1 MALWKR
7 KKKTR
12 ESSEELQKT
21 ETSESQE
28 NSDVSANAP
37 ERPSVTVEQ
46 TKQEVSESEKS
57 VEFIHE
63 MIQEDMHS
71 GVILYDKKV
80 SGFFT
85 KSFWGVLSIMILPPI
100 IIFALGVL
108 VVVSMLIIP
117 LFGVIF
123 AASIPAVLVTLSIFL
138 IALPI
143 LFPLLVLFIL
153 ITGKG
158 RLLISSEGKWFG
170 IEMFGKSYSLT
181 NKE

>member
-7 KKKTR
+7 KKKTQ
-12 ESSEELQKT
+12 ETSEELQKT
-21 ETSESQE
+21 KVSESQK
-28 NSDVSANAP
+28 NTDASADTP
-37 ERPSVTVEQ
+37 VYETVTVEQ
-46 TKQEVSESEKS
+46 TKQIVAETEKS
-57 VEFIHE
+57 FESINA
-63 MIQEDMHS
+63 MIQDDMHS
-71 GVILYDKKV
+71 GVILCGKKV
-80 SGFFT
+80 SGFFA
-85 KSFWGVLSIMILPPI
+85 KSFWGALSIMILPPI

-108 VVVSMLIIP
+108 VIVSMLIIP

-123 AASIPAVLVTLSIFL
+123 AASVPAVLVTLSIFL

-158 RLLISSEGKWFG
+158 RLIIGSEGKWFG
-170 IEMFGKSYSLT
+170 VEMFGKSYSLK